1 VRLLLV
7 EDDDRVAGALAVAL
21 RRQGYDVVRVATGQE
36 ALTRDDADVILLDL
50 GLPDI
55 DGMEVCQRIRKM
67 SDVPIIAVTA
77 RSGEQDRVRGLR
89 IGADDYIVKPY
100 AFAELLARIEAVT
113 RRTRAARS
121 QEVRNEAAANRVV
134 EYGDLTV
141 DLAGRRVSV
150 GDKHVPLT
158 RKEYDILAL
167 LLRDPGRVFT
177 RAQILEEVWQTTWL
191 GSSRTLDVHVATLR
205 AKLGDANLVETVRG
219 VGYRLATR

>member
-121 QEVRNEAAANRVV
+121 QEVRSEAAANRVV
-134 EYGDLTV
+134 EYGDLRV
-141 DLAGRRVSV
+141 DLAGRRVTV

>member
-21 RRQGYDVVRVATGQE
+21 RRQGYDVIRVGTGQE
-36 ALTRDDADVILLDL
+36 ALTRDDVDVILLDL

-55 DGMEVCQRIRKM
+55 DGMEVCQRIRKV

-77 RSGEQDRVRGLR
+77 RSGETDRVRGLR

-113 RRTRAARS
+113 RRTRAART
-121 QEVRNEAAANRVV
+121 QEARNEAAANRVV
-134 EYGDLTV
+134 EYGDLKV
-141 DLAGRRVSV
+141 DLAGRRVTVHDRDVS
-150 GDKHVPLT
+150 LT

>member
-121 QEVRNEAAANRVV
+121 QEVRSEAAANRVV
-134 EYGDLTV
+134 EYGDLRV
-141 DLAGRRVSV
+141 DLAGRRVTVSE
-150 GDKHVPLT
+150 KHVPLT

>member
-121 QEVRNEAAANRVV
+121 QEVRNEAATNRVV

-141 DLAGRRVSV
+141 DLAGRRVTV

>member
-1 VRLLLV
+1 
-7 EDDDRVAGALAVAL
+7 VAGALAVAL
-21 RRQGYDVVRVATGQE
+21 RRQGYDVVRAATGQE
-36 ALTRDDADVILLDL
+36 ALSRDDCDVILLDL

-55 DGMEVCQRIRKM
+55 DGIEVCQRIRKV

-77 RSGEQDRVRGLR
+77 RSAEPDRVKGLR
-89 IGADDYIVKPY
+89 TGADDYIAKPY
-100 AFAELLARIEAVT
+100 AFPELLARIEAVT

-121 QEVRNEAAANRVV
+121 SDGRRDGETRQV
-134 EYGDLTV
+134 EYGDLSV
-141 DLAGRRVSV
+141 DLAGRRVTV
-150 GDKHVPLT
+150 AGRDVALT

-219 VGYRLATR
+219 VGYRLASR